1 MIVNRLAWIALFSL
15 INFANKQTSRRLLPR
30 PNLELNERSGVMS

>member
-15 INFANKQTSRRLLPR
+15 IVLVVAGASTRLESR
-30 PNLELNERSGVMS
+30 SVG